1 MERGGDDD
9 PRVALHVPGR
19 RQVADLDRLAED
31 VLSGSQR
38 RSLHLF
44 YRFGPAFG
52 FRRCGRRRSAAR
64 LFADFLFRRSERPA
78 VFLQAVSGRSLHRD
92 RDDRARPGHDA
103 AQPELPQLP
112 RFAEEHRDQRR
123 VAAVCHPALSRSRRA
138 ALPLCREERHPDA
151 GAQRRTVPDDCD
163 RRLLPCGGRRAVRD
177 RARFVGLFGGGF
189 GADGVDHVVHGRHPA
204 LYRALRRG
212 AHRPRPQTGARRH
225 GCDDGRGD
233 SRFRTA
239 QRHER
244 DRRRLYAG
252 QLYLRPDSR
261 VVRFRHL
268 YPSERARPL
277 DSVGS
282 RAVAGA
288 VLCVAAQFGTL
299 VRWLLVQL

>member
-1 MERGGDDD
+1 MIGSSISGVTFVSVPGWVQASQFSYLQMALGFVAGQLVIAFVLIPLFYRMGLVSNLPVSGEPFRHRVVPDRGLVLLSVENDRGCREGLSGLPRDAVAGIRAAACALRVERGGDDD

-38 RSLHLF
+38 RPLHLF
-44 YRFGPAFG
+44 YRFGPASG

-123 VAAVCHPALSRSRRA
+123 VAAVRHPALSRSRRA

-151 GAQRRTVPDDCD
+151 GSAATNC
-163 RRLLPCGGRRAVRD
+163 
-177 RARFVGLFGGGF
+177 
-189 GADGVDHVVHGRHPA
+189 
-204 LYRALRRG
+204 
-212 AHRPRPQTGARRH
+212 
-225 GCDDGRGD
+225 
-233 SRFRTA
+233 SR
-239 QRHER
+239 
-244 DRRRLYAG
+244 
-252 QLYLRPDSR
+252 
-261 VVRFRHL
+261 
-268 YPSERARPL
+268 
-277 DSVGS
+277 
-282 RAVAGA
+282 
-288 VLCVAAQFGTL
+288 
-299 VRWLLVQL
+299 